1 MRTYKI
7 SPDDLVQG
15 NKGGVEP
22 CEALVDRLEVG
33 VADVNHRVGGVQS
46 AQLSH
51 DVPDDVLAVLVERGD
66 SLQCWEEL
74 SERHL

>member
-1 MRTYKI
+1 M
-7 SPDDLVQG
+7 
-15 NKGGVEP
+15 
-22 CEALVDRLEVG
+22 DRLEVG